1 MPYRRLT
8 ADMGRRTVK
17 KTMVAVIVAGVT
29 LLGFPG
35 TASAQTTGRQT
46 FILSQVGDQPEATVY
61 AAGPI
66 RGVGRDIVVNE
77 EFDDEAGT
85 FVSEDVLRFRDGDV
99 FVTFTGQAMFDFDPV
114 RCIGKFSGTATYEIT
129 GGTRRYAGA
138 SGSGSGTFRGVFVA
152 GRNPDGTCSEDEDDE
167 SVSVFFANL
176 RGTTTLGGAQR
187 AA

>member
-1 MPYRRLT
+1 M
-8 ADMGRRTVK
+8 K
-17 KTMVAVIVAGVT
+17 KTLVAVVVAGIALV
-29 LLGFPG
+29 GFPAG
-35 TASAQTTGRQT
+35 ASAQTTGRQT

-85 FVSEDVLRFRDGDV
+85 FVSEDILRFRDGDV
-99 FVTFTGQAMFDFDPV
+99 FVTFVGQATLEFNPESCV
-114 RCIGKFSGTATYEIT
+114 GKFTGTATYEIT
-129 GGTRRYAGA
+129 GGTRRYRGA

-152 GRNPDGTCSEDEDDE
+152 GRNPDGSCSEDEADE
-167 SVSVFFANL
+167 LISVFSANL
-176 RGTTTLGGAQR
+176 RGTATLPRGQR